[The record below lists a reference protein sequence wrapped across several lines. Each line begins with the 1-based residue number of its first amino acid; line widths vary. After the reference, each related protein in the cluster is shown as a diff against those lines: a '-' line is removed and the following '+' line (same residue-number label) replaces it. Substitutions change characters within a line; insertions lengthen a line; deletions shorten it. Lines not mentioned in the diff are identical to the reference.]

1 MTGTTTGRSPLADW
15 AMDHLACGRDLIE
28 RHVPEPQERARLL
41 GLLDAAARRIRDTRL
56 RLAVVG
62 EFSSGKSTL
71 INALLGDGLLPAGA
85 LPTTGAATW
94 VTASRGTPGYSFRLD
109 RSAHHIV
116 LLDGRPP
123 APEVLSSLRGT
134 EPDAEPSADGAV
146 LLREL
151 VSEGPWCDRID
162 ELTLS
167 GCAPLLDQGAVLI
180 DTPGSNS
187 PVAGH
192 VRVTRRVMAEEADAA
207 VVVVSSHVLIT
218 DSLVRFLQDA
228 VPAPAGGRYLFVIT
242 RMDDL
247 DGDDEYASVL
257 CSVRTRVQRQLGIRD
272 PVVLGAAPA
281 GVMKRL
287 AGRSLTAAAAHWH
300 ERFPELEQA
309 LGRFVTE
316 QRPAGV
322 PLRVLRSLDE
332 ALALVE
338 EALTH
343 RHQNLEAACTEL
355 TARPVRELDDFLS
368 PRAEPV
374 RAVTRQVAQAART
387 VRRDVDLACDDV
399 FRSAATSL
407 VALVYSSRSRTE
419 LATRV
424 GATAAHTVEEA
435 VIALSEELADLIS
448 RQVNDA
454 ASGAVRLLDEAFTA
468 EYADCLP
475 TPVPPVGQE
484 PNAIEALG
492 PPLGGRLHGTT
503 LSRSA
508 VLGALARNEYLGKC
522 AALVLGG
529 FPLFPGLDRLQEE
542 VLTSL
547 TTWLESVHEEVRVDA
562 RRLAEA
568 AVARLEQHT
577 SALVEAY
584 RATRTGTVAQL
595 LSDRAAA
602 YRRMGKEG
610 AAVAK
615 GMATVRQRRLLV
627 RTHLT
632 RLDVPRE
639 PYE

>member
-1 MTGTTTGRSPLADW
+1 MTATTSGTSPLADW
-15 AMDHLACGRDLIE
+15 AMDHLACGRDLVE

-41 GLLDAAARRIRDTRL
+41 GLLDAAAPRIRDTRL

-71 INALLGDGLLPAGA
+71 INALLGGGLLPAGA

-109 RSAHHIV
+109 GSAHHIV
-116 LLDGRPP
+116 PLDGRPL
-123 APEVLSSLRGT
+123 APEVLSSLRNT
-134 EPDAEPSADGAV
+134 APDAEPSADGAV
-146 LLREL
+146 LLGEL

-162 ELTLS
+162 QLTVS

-187 PVAGH
+187 PVAEH
-192 VRVTRRVMAEEADAA
+192 VRVTQQVMAEEADAA
-207 VVVVSSHVLIT
+207 VVVVSSHVLVT

-228 VPAPAGGRYLFVIT
+228 VPAQVRGRCVFVIT

-257 CSVRTRVQRQLGIRD
+257 RAVRTCVERKLSIRN

-281 GVMKRL
+281 GVTKRL
-287 AGRSLTAAAAHWH
+287 AGRSLTTAAAHWY
-300 ERFPELEQA
+300 ERFPELEGA
-309 LGRFVTE
+309 LGRFVIE
-316 QRPAGV
+316 QRPARV
-322 PLRVLRSLDE
+322 PLRVLSSLDE

-338 EALTH
+338 DALARRH
-343 RHQNLEAACTEL
+343 RDLEAAYADL

-374 RAVTRQVAQAART
+374 RTVTRQVSQAAQA
-387 VRRDVDLACDDV
+387 VRRDVAMACDAT
-399 FRSAATSL
+399 FGEAAISL
-407 VALVYSSRSRTE
+407 VTSVYACRSRTE
-419 LATRV
+419 LATRL
-424 GATAAHTVEEA
+424 GAAAHTVEKT
-435 VIALSEELADLIS
+435 VMALSEQLTDDIG
-448 RQVNDA
+448 RQVSDA
-454 ASGAVRLLDEAFTA
+454 AAGAVRLLDEAFTA
-468 EYADCLP
+468 EYADVLP
-475 TPVPPVGQE
+475 VPVPPVGQE
-484 PNAIEALG
+484 PNAIEAPG
-492 PPLGGRLHGTT
+492 TPPGGRVHGAR
-503 LSRSA
+503 LSSSA
-508 VLGALARNEYLGKC
+508 VLGALAGNEFLGKS
-522 AALVLGG
+522 AALVLAG
-529 FPLFPGLDRLQEE
+529 FPLFPSLDRLREE

-547 TTWLESVHEEVRVDA
+547 AGWLESVHEEVRADA
-562 RRLAEA
+562 RRLTDV
-568 AVARLEQHT
+568 AVARLEQYICD
-577 SALVEAY
+577 LVEAY
-584 RATRTGTVAQL
+584 RAAHTGTVTHL
-595 LSDRAAA
+595 LSDRAEA

-639 PYE
+639 PHE